1 MTGNH
6 WSSYRCFRQLDSW
19 FERVLAN
26 ATRSMR
32 VLDVG
37 GGTGEKTQHLRER
50 FGRTHQIHC
59 LDVISHPACQ
69 RFGGELLP
77 MADRSQDVVFFSY
90 ALHHSGDHAIPLL
103 QEARRVT
110 EHGGF
115 IAVLEDL
122 KADSTLMQRAE
133 AVHLG
138 CTPSEPCIFRGDRE
152 WRAIFELLRLR
163 VVERMTPDRRC
174 ARNIPRALY
183 VLQHDRR
190 LDGRITIVG
199 EGRNSMERM

>member
-1 MTGNH
+1 M
-6 WSSYRCFRQLDSW
+6 FP
-19 FERVLAN
+19 
-26 ATRSMR
+26 
-32 VLDVG
+32 
-37 GGTGEKTQHLRER
+37 
-50 FGRTHQIHC
+50 I
-59 LDVISHPACQ
+59 
-69 RFGGELLP
+69 
-77 MADRSQDVVFFSY
+77 
-90 ALHHSGDHAIPLL
+90 HHSPFHACFVLHMSTHVCMHHYIESQVVVIAPF
-103 QEARRVT
+103 VV
-110 EHGGF
+110 